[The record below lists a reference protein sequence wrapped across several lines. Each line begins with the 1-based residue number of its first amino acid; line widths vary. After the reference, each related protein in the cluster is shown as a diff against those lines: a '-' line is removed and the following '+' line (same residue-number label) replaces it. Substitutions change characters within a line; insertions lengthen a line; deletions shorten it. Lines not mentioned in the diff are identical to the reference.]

1 MSDDE
6 IDKLRKERDLFLREL
21 LASRKSLDELT
32 VMVAKQ
38 NDRLDEVI
46 TMLRRRETQLKQAER
61 QIRKLRKLLGM
72 DDPEPDAE
80 PVPPG
85 AEPAPEA
92 ETATTG
98 ARTTESESTTEGE
111 STPAQASTD
120 TAATS
125 EKKKRPR
132 SKGGRTP
139 APAHL
144 PSTDELLTACA
155 CAHCGSDNLEKKDLR
170 TSEKLDVRPFFLH
183 VRKLHRTRYRCG
195 DCGES
200 TTAPMPPMPVEGAK
214 YTCGFIAWVVVMKFV
229 LLVPLDRL
237 HAILLSQGVHV
248 AKGTLVHLIEH
259 AAKLADAV
267 DGEHWRQLK
276 AGPHICFDG
285 TGLKTLITGQDKA
298 WDGYLE
304 VYTRDVLTVFQFDL
318 TKHADRLRERL
329 GDWAGILVCD
339 AESRNKAGARCAVFA
354 NCNAHPLR
362 AFRDAEKSH
371 PQRAAQG
378 RRFLEMLYT
387 LEDEAEALG
396 LVGDELVAFRRR
408 RSRRVL
414 RRLRAWCA
422 GVVERFPL
430 KSDALRQ
437 VAQYYLN
444 HFDELTRFVDHA
456 EIPLDNNASER
467 EFQRHAKLRLA
478 SLFAGSPEGGHR
490 WATLLGVV
498 RTAQKC
504 DVDVMA
510 YLTWLFERR
519 GTHKQRFG
527 LSAEK
532 LTPMA
537 YRAQATPYAQAA

>member
-6 IDKLRKERDLFLREL
+6 TDKLLKERDLFLREL

-72 DDPEPDAE
+72 DEPEPEPDVEPVPPDAE
-80 PVPPG
+80 PD
-85 AEPAPEA
+85 
-92 ETATTG
+92 ATTEPS
-98 ARTTESESTTEGE
+98 TTKGESTTEGE
-111 STPAQASTD
+111 SKPADEKASSD
-120 TAATS
+120 AVGTS

-139 APAHL
+139 VPHHL
-144 PSTDELLTACA
+144 PATDELVTACA

-170 TSEKLDVRPFFLH
+170 TSEKLDVQPFFLN
-183 VRKLHRTRYRCG
+183 VRKIHRTRYRCG
-195 DCGES
+195 DCGQP

-248 AKGTLVHLIEH
+248 AKGTLVHLVEH

-276 AGPHICFDG
+276 AGPHMCFDG

-362 AFRDAEKSH
+362 AFRDAAKSH
-371 PQRAAQG
+371 PRRAAQG

-422 GVVERFPL
+422 GVVERFTL
-430 KSDALRQ
+430 KTDALRQ

-444 HFDELTRFVDHA
+444 HFDDLTRFVDHA

-510 YLTWLFERR
+510 YLIWLFERR
-519 GTHKQRFG
+519 GSHKQRFG
-527 LSAEK
+527 LSAEE